1 MKKKRSI
8 LVSIVC
14 VLCVLTSCG
23 HTHAYKESVISPTCD
38 TQGYTLHKCSCGS
51 EYKDNITDA
60 LGHTYKQ
67 TIVNPTCTQKGYTL
81 YTCEKCGNKY
91 KDNETEASGHT
102 YKQTIVKPTCTQ
114 KGYTLYTC
122 EKCGN
127 KYRDNETNTL
137 KHSYISTITKPAT
150 TSSTGEKTY
159 KCSVCGDT
167 YTEIIPKLNTDW
179 EIKEVLDEFGDKTGR
194 QSLMGTFYGTCR
206 SISSTIERACTI
218 TAHVYM
224 SDDGEF
230 NLSFM
235 YVYIGS
241 SSSSMITEAKSGSLT
256 TKNSDGTKKKYS
268 LLSGIVIPY
277 NWSDE
282 EPDANELVNDIKN
295 NKQIECVLY
304 AANSRNTYTFTMNNA
319 DFTNILNK
327 YLGN

>member
-1 MKKKRSI
+1 MKKKKSI
-8 LVSIVC
+8 LLPIVC

-23 HTHAYKESVISPTCD
+23 HTHVYKETVINPTCN

-67 TIVNPTCTQKGYTL
+67 TIVNPTCTKNGYTL
-81 YTCEKCGNKY
+81 YTCEKCGNEY
-91 KDNETEASGHT
+91 KDDETEALGHT

-127 KYRDNETNTL
+127 KYKDNETNAL
-137 KHSYISTITKPAT
+137 KHSYVGTITKAAT
-150 TSSTGEKTY
+150 TSSTGETTY

-179 EIKEVLDEFGDKTGR
+179 EIEEVLDNFGDKTGIQR
-194 QSLMGTFYGTCR
+194 LMGTFYGTCR
-206 SISSTIERACTI
+206 SSSSTLERACTI
-218 TAHVYM
+218 TATV
-224 SDDGEF
+224 STVKGRF
-230 NLSFM
+230 SFSFQ

-241 SSSSMITEAKSGSLT
+241 SSSYMLTEAKSGSLT

-268 LLSGIVIPY
+268 LLSGLVFPY
-277 NWSDE
+277 NRSDE
-282 EPDANELVNDIKN
+282 EPDADELVNDIKN

-304 AANSRNTYTFTMNNA
+304 AANSKNTYTFTMNNA
-319 DFTNILNK
+319 DFANILNK